1 MKKVLMVLA
10 IVLGAVMASNAA
22 NSSYFVNDANVDQVF
37 AAATEVAISN
47 ISLDAVSANA
57 TTTMP
62 SFNAGNDPVIAFLL
76 CWFLGGFGI
85 HRHYL
90 GTKGSMWAIY
100 FFTCG
105 GIFGIVYTVDWIV
118 LLVDGIINK
127 NIDKYT
133 NNEKFF
139 MWS

>member
-1 MKKVLMVLA
+1 MFF
-10 IVLGAVMASNAA
+10 IP
-22 NSSYFVNDANVDQVF
+22 F
-37 AAATEVAISN
+37 
-47 ISLDAVSANA
+47 
-57 TTTMP
+57 
-62 SFNAGNDPVIAFLL
+62 PV
-76 CWFLGGFGI
+76 GGFGI

-105 GIFGIVYTVDWIV
+105 GIFGIVPMVDWIV
-118 LLVDGIINK
+118 ILVDGILNK

-139 MWS
+139 MWA